1 MLKKGGQGAPLMVG
15 WKMHE
20 MSLVEALMDTLLDM
34 QRRQGWSRVSRVTLK
49 VGRLRQV
56 VPEAMVF
63 CFEVASKG
71 TSVEGA
77 SLEIEEAPLVSRCT
91 RCGEEWSDSESLGL
105 CPFCGSVDVEVVQG
119 MELLLES
126 VEVELDSAEIGRN

>member
-1 MLKKGGQGAPLMVG
+1 MAPLMVG

-49 VGRLRQV
+49 VGKLRQV

-71 TSVEGA
+71 TPVEGA

-105 CPFCGSVDVEVVQG
+105 CPFCGSADVEVVQG

>member
-71 TSVEGA
+71 TSVEE
-77 SLEIEEAPLVSRCT
+77 SLEIEGPSGQPST
-91 RCGEEWSDSESLGL
+91 RCGEEWAIRRAWGWPL
-105 CPFCGSVDVEVVQG
+105 CGSVDVE
-119 MELLLES
+119 
-126 VEVELDSAEIGRN
+126 

>member
-1 MLKKGGQGAPLMVG
+1 MAPLMVG

-20 MSLVEALMDTLLDM
+20 TSLVEALMDTLLDM
-34 QRRQGWSRVSRVTLK
+34 QRRQGWSGVSRVTLK
-49 VGRLRQV
+49 VGKLRQV